1 MNCKDIGFGTYDCAY
16 NIMLPYYVTDP
27 TDKTHKKQT
36 KMVSIDKC
44 LLPEILLLWEAGI
57 KTTGC
62 CCGHGDHSM
71 AFIGVKDEC
80 IQKMKDLGY
89 EVYFNECRPGAE
101 DSFVPKTPLHYINAD
116 MGFNW
121 WEERNDVPMTQI
133 DSEYEVC
140 GLTLRQKMALEWI
153 IFKARVE
160 RWLDVL
166 KEGITQ

>member
-1 MNCKDIGFGTYDCAY
+1 MKCSDIGFGTYDCAY

-27 TDKTHKKQT
+27 TDKTHEKQT
-36 KMVSIDKC
+36 KTVAIDKC

-71 AFIGVKDEC
+71 AFIGVKDEY
-80 IQKMKDLGY
+80 IQKMKDFGY

-101 DSFVPKTPLHYINAD
+101 DSFVPKTPLFYVNAD

-121 WEERNDVPMTQI
+121 WEESKDMVHDEP
-133 DSEYEVC
+133 EYEVV
-140 GLTLRQKMALEWI
+140 GLTFRQKLALRKI
-153 IFKARVE
+153 IFKAWIRRVLG
-160 RWLDVL
+160 LDRD
-166 KEGITQ
+166 